1 MPKQKQ
7 AKAIKNIRSH
17 SHRDH
22 VLVLMLCAIVLAILS
37 TVLYFHE
44 TKTKKVDSTPA
55 VTVIK
60 KQDDQVPK
68 TKKKVRFEIRQ
79 KILRDYTIPPV
90 INGLAPVLSSIPTK
104 RPVVFL
110 GIDDGANK
118 QPFELEMVKAN
129 NIKASLYLANRFIS
143 NDYDYFK
150 DYITAGSLIED
161 HSMTHTLLAGKSYGF
176 QKQEICDTAELFLSK
191 YGRRPIFFRPPGGS
205 YDVTTQRAAADCGMK
220 AVVLWIA
227 KANGGSMQYQ
237 IGNKLRPGDIVLMH
251 FRPEFKADMQA
262 FLNAQNAAG
271 LHTELLEDWL

>member
-7 AKAIKNIRSH
+7 ATSKKNVQKRPHLAGFIALFACALILIIFS
-17 SHRDH
+17 
-22 VLVLMLCAIVLAILS
+22 VL
-37 TVLYFHE
+37 LYLHPNQA
-44 TKTKKVDSTPA
+44 KKVTSKPTTDTAKSSEDLAP
-55 VTVIK
+55 K
-60 KQDDQVPK
+60 PKQ
-68 TKKKVRFEIRQ
+68 KVDFVQ
-79 KILRDYTIPPV
+79 KQKVGPDYTIPPV
-90 INGLAPVLSSIPTK
+90 TNGLAPVLSAIPTK

-150 DYITAGSLIED
+150 DYITAGSLIEN
-161 HSMTHTLLAGKSYGF
+161 HSMTHTLLAGTSYEF
-176 QKQEICDTAELFLSK
+176 QKQEICDTADLFLSK

-205 YDVTTQRAAADCGMK
+205 YDVNTQRAAADCGMK

-237 IGNKLRPGDIVLMH
+237 IGHSLRPGDIVLMH

-262 FLNAQNAAG
+262 FLDAQNAAG